1 MNKKVIAMCDKRN
14 QLIMQAVLDRL
25 SSGTG
30 IYTSEDILTVAN
42 ISDENLKDLL
52 VKLENNVKE
61 AAEKEE

>member
-1 MNKKVIAMCDKRN
+1 MNKKVMAMCDKRN

-42 ISDENLKDLL
+42 IKEKNLKELL
-52 VKLENNVKE
+52 EKMKSNVVE
-61 AAEKEE
+61 MTKEE

>member
-1 MNKKVIAMCDKRN
+1 
-14 QLIMQAVLDRL
+14 MQAVLDRL